1 MKNKS
6 NLRKV
11 FSLMFKL
18 QPGLFPSIL
27 MFHCIQ
33 GSLIF
38 INLIFS
44 SRILDMIIARQTL
57 EEIMKQVFLL
67 VGINLVLVL
76 SHHAF
81 EKIAIV
87 KKRLLNVQI
96 YQMIC
101 KKTLGIDYEVLE
113 KKDTL
118 EMIQRAEEGMKS
130 HGDTGAFCDSLG
142 WLIEGISCIV
152 YSTVLM
158 VGLFLPVDMENPTLL
173 ERFLNSGLSFLL
185 LIMVMIFCLIIMVCL
200 RNWMKKNEKIH
211 FTHNVKLNRSFLYY
225 NDFVWDYPQGK
236 YVRLYHMKDMIMQA
250 YKDNISQNEAFSRDL
265 LKKSHMSTVIEHG
278 VLYFFQ
284 GCSYLYVGVK
294 ATLGMISL
302 GDVLKYVGC
311 LQQFFHS
318 IMRVLHV
325 WIELDMYSHYL
336 SYFYDYMDLKN
347 EKYEGTLPIEKRDD
361 NQFDIEFKDVSF
373 CYPNSEEMVL
383 SHVNIKLTVGSKTA
397 VVGKNGAGKTT
408 FIKLLCRLYDPT
420 EGEILLNGINIKLYD
435 YDEYIRL
442 FGVVFQDFQLFSF
455 SLAENVAAS
464 VEYDESKVLACLEK
478 AGFGNRIKDMPQ
490 GIHTNIY
497 QLEDDGVEI
506 SGGEA
511 QKIAIARALYKDA
524 PFVILDEPTSALDPV
539 SEHEIYQHF
548 NELVEDKTSLY
559 ISHRMSSCRFCDR
572 IYVFDEGRIVQEGS
586 HEQLMEDKNGV
597 YCQLWEAQA
606 QYYQKDVS

>member
-1 MKNKS
+1 MKNRS
-6 NLRKV
+6 NIRKV
-11 FSLMFKL
+11 FALMNKL
-18 QPGLFPSIL
+18 QPGLLPAIL
-27 MFHCIQ
+27 MFRCIY
-33 GSLIF
+33 GSLTF
-38 INLIFS
+38 VNLIFS
-44 SRILDMIIARQTL
+44 SRILDMILAGQTL
-57 EEIMKQVFLL
+57 ETIMQQVVWM
-67 VGINLVLVL
+67 VGCNLVLVL

-81 EKIAIV
+81 EKISII
-87 KKRLLNVQI
+87 KKRLLSIQI

-101 KKTLGIDYEVLE
+101 QKTLGIDYEILE

-130 HGDTGAFCDSLG
+130 RGDIGAFCDTLG
-142 WLIEGISCIV
+142 WLLENVSCII
-152 YSTVLM
+152 YSVILLIS
-158 VGLFLPVDMENPTLL
+158 LFRPTEQDNLTRMG
-173 ERFLNSGLSFLL
+173 RFLNSGYSLVILGLVMAGSLFL
-185 LIMVMIFCLIIMVCL
+185 MVRL
-200 RNWMKKNEKIH
+200 RKWMKKNEQIH
-211 FTHNVKLNRSFLYY
+211 FEHNVKLNRSFSYY
-225 NDFVWDYPQGK
+225 NNFVWDYPQGK
-236 YVRLYHMKDMIMQA
+236 YVRLYHMKDMIMRA
-250 YKDNISQNEAFSRDL
+250 YKDNISRNEAFSRVMM
-265 LKKSHMSTVIEHG
+265 KKSHASSAMEYGI
-278 VLYFFQ
+278 LYGFQ
-284 GCSYLYVGVK
+284 ACSYLYVGLK

-302 GDVLKYVGC
+302 GSVLKYVGC
-311 LQQFFHS
+311 LQRFFYG
-318 IMRVLHV
+318 IMSVLYS
-325 WIELDMYSHYL
+325 WIELDVYSHYL
-336 SYFYDYMDLKN
+336 SYFYDYMELKN
-347 EKYEGTLPIEKRDD
+347 EKYDGTLPIEKRDD

-373 CYPNSEEMVL
+373 RYPNSEEMVL
-383 SHVNIKLTVGSKTA
+383 SHVNIKLSVGSKTA

-435 YDEYIRL
+435 YDEYVRL

-464 VEYDESKVLACLEK
+464 TAYDEAKVLACLEK
-478 AGFGNRIKDMPQ
+478 AGLGKRVKEMPQ

-497 QLEDDGVEI
+497 QLEDDGIEI

-572 IYVFDEGRIVQEGS
+572 IYVFDEGRIVQNGS
-586 HEQLMEDKNGV
+586 HEELMEDKEGI

-606 QYYQKDVS
+606 QYYQTN